1 MAVRHDNPKGLRILR
16 LYGKM
21 IETRY
26 HVGPYYDKHLYT
38 QKDEFPIKME
48 LQQYALHTLVRTK
61 SRQQERIKEMESK
74 FDDMQMNG
82 LIATASERFAYR
94 EVIRK
99 AEEEIIKKGNFDIV
113 LCTCNEASGY
123 RFRRNISPIQCIID
137 EAGMTTEPEA
147 IVALSQAKQA
157 VLIGDHVQLQP
168 TVMSKVAEEKG
179 LKVSL
184 FERYANLFKEKYPKG
199 CTNFV
204 QLTHQYRMVSFII
217 QSRKLKKYCHQY
229 ILLLII
235 YNYMIQLQL
244 KQICEFPS
252 RKFYDGK
259 LKTMT
264 QGSPFLMDEFWPSS
278 SGLYEGL
285 WSSTCTYS
293 LN

>member
-1 MAVRHDNPKGLRILR
+1 M
-16 LYGKM
+16 
-21 IETRY
+21 
-26 HVGPYYDKHLYT
+26 GPYYDKHLYA
-38 QKDEFPIKME
+38 QKDEFPIKEE

-74 FDDMQMNG
+74 FDDMRKNG
-82 LIATASERFAYR
+82 LIATASKRFAYR

-99 AEEEIIKKGNFDIV
+99 AEEEIIKEGNFDIV

-168 TVMSKVAEEKG
+168 TVMSKVAAEKG

-217 QSRKLKKYCHQY
+217 QSRKLMKYCHQHS
-229 ILLLII
+229 LLLVL

-244 KQICEFPS
+244 KPICEFPS

-259 LKTMT
+259 LKTIPQESLFPMN
-264 QGSPFLMDEFWPSS
+264 EFWPSS
-278 SGLYEGL
+278 SGLYEGFS
-285 WSSTCTYS
+285 SSTYMYS